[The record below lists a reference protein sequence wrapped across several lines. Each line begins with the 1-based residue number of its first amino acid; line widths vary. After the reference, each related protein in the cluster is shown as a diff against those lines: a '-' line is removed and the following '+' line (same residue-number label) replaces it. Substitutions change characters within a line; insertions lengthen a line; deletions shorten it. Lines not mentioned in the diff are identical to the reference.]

1 MNHDDIH
8 SCHFGCQRP
17 ACVLAQRD
25 QLWALVR
32 PIYDAMCKLNP
43 KHRWTFDY
51 TIQRAAE
58 ELNKLAAAA
67 ATCPPCNN
75 NCNQGRD
82 CPAIK

>member
-1 MNHDDIH
+1 MNDIH

-17 ACVLAQRD
+17 ACVLRQRD
-25 QLWALVR
+25 QLWGLAK
-32 PIYDAMCKLNP
+32 PIYDAMCKLDP
-43 KHRWTFDY
+43 THRWTFDY

-58 ELNKLAAAA
+58 ELNKLAVAA